1 VNIAQIATS
10 ELTPYCI
17 PIQFLEG
24 PIEINGWI
32 HCATKTMFFSMQ
44 EIDVKFHI
52 DFRMIQ
58 SSEWLALLYIPS
70 ELISPA

>member
-1 VNIAQIATS
+1 VIIAQIATS
-10 ELTPYCI
+10 ELIPYCL

-24 PIEINGWI
+24 TIEINGWI
-32 HCATKTMFFSMQ
+32 HPVTKTMFFSMQ
-44 EIDVKFHI
+44 EIGAKFHI

-58 SSEWLALLYIPS
+58 PSDWLALLSIPP